1 MSSKRQ
7 HNGAVVWS
15 VALHIVV
22 IAGLALGIDLPDRPR
37 VAVAAAPIQ
46 GVIVDTATLRR
57 DQAARDAAARQERQR
72 QQRAEQQRREVAEQ
86 QKLAEQREQQ
96 RVADAARAREEA
108 TQQERDRAAAAKR
121 EQEQQAQAAREQR
134 EREARE
140 KVERDATAKRE
151 REAAAVRERAAAEQR
166 RREAELQAAVD
177 LDRERAEAESAGLL
191 DQYMALL
198 EDAIKDEWNRPLS
211 ARPGVDCV
219 VQVVQVQTGDV
230 LSARVASCNGDDA
243 VRRSI
248 EKAVMDASPL
258 PRAPDPTLFQ
268 RNLNVRF
275 KPDE

>member
-1 MSSKRQ
+1 MSSMQQQNR
-7 HNGAVVWS
+7 AVVWS
-15 VALHIVV
+15 VALHIAVL
-22 IAGLALGIDLPDRPR
+22 AGLALGVELPDRPR
-37 VAVAAAPIQ
+37 VAISAAPIQ
-46 GVIVDTATLRR
+46 GVIVDTAALRR

-72 QQRAEQQRREVAEQ
+72 QQRAEQQRREAAEQ

-96 RVADAARAREEA
+96 RVADAARAREQAAE
-108 TQQERDRAAAAKR
+108 QERDRAAAAKR
-121 EQEQQAQAAREQR
+121 EQEQQAQLAREQR
-134 EREARE
+134 ERDARE
-140 KVERDATAKRE
+140 KAERDAAAKRE

-166 RREAELQAAVD
+166 RREAELQAAIE

>member
-37 VAVAAAPIQ
+37 VVVSAAPIQ

-57 DQAARDAAARQERQR
+57 DQSARDAAARQERQR

-121 EQEQQAQAAREQR
+121 EQEQQAQLAREQR

-140 KVERDATAKRE
+140 KVERDAAAKRE

-177 LDRERAEAESAGLL
+177 LDRERAEAEAAGLL
-191 DQYMALL
+191 DVYKAQL

-211 ARPGVDCV
+211 ARPGIVCFVEV
-219 VQVVQVQTGDV
+219 VQLPTGDV
-230 LSARVASCNGDDA
+230 MSARVTSCNGDDA

-248 EKAVMDASPL
+248 EQAVRDASPL
-258 PRAPDPTLFQ
+258 PEAPDPTLFQ
-268 RNLNVRF
+268 RVVNVRF

>member
-37 VAVAAAPIQ
+37 AAVAAAPIQ
-46 GVIVDTATLRR
+46 GVIVDAAVVKR

-86 QKLAEQREQQ
+86 QKLAQQREQQ

-121 EQEQQAQAAREQR
+121 EQE
-134 EREARE
+134 REARE
-140 KVERDATAKRE
+140 KVERDAAAKRE
-151 REAAAVRERAAAEQR
+151 REAAAARERAAAEQR

-177 LDRERAEAESAGLL
+177 LDRERADAEAAGLL
-191 DQYMALL
+191 DTYIAMI

-248 EKAVMDASPL
+248 EQAVMDASPL